1 MGEGVAN
8 GSPFFNLRKELIVKR
23 SFIRDQTGEGY
34 IDIAITIL
42 IIFTLMAS
50 LMALF
55 PIFTAQQSL
64 NRTVEYMAR
73 TMELYG
79 KADDET
85 LQSVTE
91 NGNFVSPDSITVE
104 TTWEDPAEKTIQLK
118 TLFVVTVTKTVPIT
132 ILRPAM
138 GEPVTISVRISASAQ
153 GISEVYWK

>member
-1 MGEGVAN
+1 MK
-8 GSPFFNLRKELIVKR
+8 RKT

-34 IDIAITIL
+34 IDVAITIL
-42 IIFTLMAS
+42 IVFTLMTS